1 MYFSAVSQDSHQ
13 LLLRRAE
20 RPHLSEKQLSAN
32 IWSLFTALNSLRIHL
47 LFFFLQTKFFTIFLS
62 LGQGKK
68 KKKDGYGWKL
78 ISPCLLAAGAFP
90 GTLWCSFS
98 HRRNNSRLQHKVH
111 RVIREIPQFRRCACN
126 LHFHSAAATRPRG
139 GYGPSLVHSSL
150 EYYEGPT
157 TPRTQTCSRKTKTK
171 HLKESWLLSWVSL
184 SLGQTLYCHNFQ
196 NTTIIVLLVVC
207 NTWCGLCH
215 ILSKMPMQ
223 HNSLW

>member
-68 KKKDGYGWKL
+68 KKKDEYGWKL

-111 RVIREIPQFRRCACN
+111 RVHNSGDVLAIFISIQQQPQDQEEDMALVWCTALR
-126 LHFHSAAATRPRG
+126 SAMRG
-139 GYGPSLVHSSL
+139 PQLPEL
-150 EYYEGPT
+150 
-157 TPRTQTCSRKTKTK
+157 K
-171 HLKESWLLSWVSL
+171 HAPEKQKPNTLGRAGSYHGCHL